1 MEQELITAL
10 KATIADKEKIIGLLE
25 KEIQRLNAPAVSFL
39 PSVQTL
45 PYTPP
50 YNPAYPGLTY
60 PPGPGFPYGNV
71 SVSESPNGGSITLT
85 GPGLPLGSIQSGG
98 SGNADSEP
106 FMLKTRLT

>member
-45 PYTPP
+45 
-50 YNPAYPGLTY
+50 
-60 PPGPGFPYGNV
+60 PYGNV